1 MQNRATALEIQVNGR
16 RHRVQA
22 SPETPLLYVLR
33 NELTLNGPKFGCGL
47 AQCGACTV
55 HLGGEAIRSC
65 MTPVSAAASAPV
77 VTIEG
82 LAAAS
87 GAAGGARHP
96 LQEAFVQEQAG
107 QCGYCLSGM
116 IMSAAA
122 LLAKTPKPTDP
133 QVRDALNGNLCR
145 CASHMR
151 ILRAVRRAAGQA
163 APVSPGR
170 SAAGQADDADRS
182 DYSAHSDHS
191 AHSDS
196 LDHLEQSDRAERSH
210 HGDRADRAEHALRV
224 ARDEDV
230 IAQEVRR

>member
-1 MQNRATALEIQVNGR
+1 MQDRSTALEIQVNGR

-22 SPETPLLYVLR
+22 SAETPLLYVLR
-33 NELTLNGPKFGCGL
+33 NELALNGPKFGCGL

-65 MTPVSAAASAPV
+65 MTPVSAASSAPV

-87 GAAGGARHP
+87 GAAAGARHP

-151 ILRAVRRAAGQA
+151 ILRAMRRAAGQA

-170 SAAGQADDADRS
+170 SASGRADDADRS
-182 DYSAHSDHS
+182 DHSAHSDH
-191 AHSDS
+191 
-196 LDHLEQSDRAERSH
+196 LDHADRAERSDH
-210 HGDRADRAEHALRV
+210 VDRAEHAEQALRV

-230 IAQEVRR
+230 IVREVRR

>member
-1 MQNRATALEIQVNGR
+1 MQDRATALEIQVNGR

-33 NELTLNGPKFGCGL
+33 NELALNGPKFGCGL

-65 MTPVSAAASAPV
+65 MTPVSAASSAPV

-87 GAAGGARHP
+87 GAAAGTRHP

-133 QVRDALNGNLCR
+133 QVRAALNGNLCR

-170 SAAGQADDADRS
+170 SASGRAGDADRS
-182 DYSAHSDHS
+182 DYSAHSDQL
-191 AHSDS
+191 DQ
-196 LDHLEQSDRAERSH
+196 LDHSDRAERSDH
-210 HGDRADRAEHALRV
+210 LDRSDRAEHALRV